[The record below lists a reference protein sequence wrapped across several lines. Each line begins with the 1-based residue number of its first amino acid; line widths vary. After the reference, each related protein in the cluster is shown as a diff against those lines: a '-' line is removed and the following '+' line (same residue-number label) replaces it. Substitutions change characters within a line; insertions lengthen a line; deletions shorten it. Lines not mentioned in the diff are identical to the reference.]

1 MKLKRP
7 NKSGNQPTNQ
17 GYPHPSPKISGDA
30 NSGTRVGFGGN
41 VGGENPV
48 GGANN
53 IYLKDNAGIGGD
65 SNSGTQVGF
74 GGNVGG
80 VNPVGGVNDIYLP
93 ENQKIAGG
101 ANDNIYLKDNQEV

>member
-17 GYPHPSPKISGDA
+17 GYLHSSPKISGDA

-41 VGGENPV
+41 VGGENPT
-48 GGANN
+48 GDGNN
-53 IYLKDNAGIGGD
+53 IYLQKNASLGGD
-65 SNSGTQVGF
+65 ANSGTREGF

-80 VNPVGGVNDIYLP
+80 VNPAGGVNDIYLP
-93 ENQKIAGG
+93 KNQPISGG
-101 ANDNIYLKDNQEV
+101 ANDNIYLQDNQEV